1 MSDFAISNPPQL
13 QTVGV
18 CDPTEDAQSDVI
30 VDLKEALNVVV
41 GEDQS
46 LVELSQDELSALEQ
60 RRVDLMIW
68 LLNLEKRLS
77 PYTADF
83 A

>member
-1 MSDFAISNPPQL
+1 VSDFAISNPPQL
-13 QTVGV
+13 HSVAT
-18 CDPTEDAQSDVI
+18 CDPIQDDQSDVK

-41 GEDQS
+41 GEDQN
-46 LVELSQDELSALEQ
+46 LVDLSQDELSALEQ